1 VSETKSTRRAGD
13 TPSSR
18 ARGSRRREVIKED
31 DGLPVGAMGWWLLL
45 LAGMASLVLAVV
57 GVTIGPYGDAP
68 MLAGLGAVAV
78 GTAYTLA
85 LAARTGGRPV
95 IFGALAL
102 TIGIVILWTDLDRL
116 RTGAA
121 LLTSVLAAVLAVMWT
136 VPAVKFWQSVR
147 EVLVAVIIAG
157 IGAFA
162 SIGFA
167 PVLHPVKFE
176 YLTLGMS
183 LVVAFLLV
191 FRLGAGFHGLGRRG
205 LGLVVFGGVVL
216 ALSLV
221 YAEVLRRYGS
231 PGLVEMMFDGA
242 KWVHVNLGAIP
253 RPIVALLGIP
263 ALAWGCHIRA
273 RRRQGWWVTAFG
285 VTATAPIAHALV
297 RPEVPLVE
305 IGLQIAYSVV
315 LGLVI
320 GFVIIRAD
328 LWSAN
333 ARGSRARRAE
343 EQSAVRPEP
352 RRGRAL
358 L

>member
-1 VSETKSTRRAGD
+1 MA
-13 TPSSR
+13 
-18 ARGSRRREVIKED
+18 
-31 DGLPVGAMGWWLLL
+31 WWLLL
-45 LAGMASLVLAVV
+45 LVSIASLVLAVV
-57 GVTIGPYGDAP
+57 GVKVGPYGDAP
-68 MLAGLGAVAV
+68 MLAGVGAVGV
-78 GTAYTLA
+78 STAYTLA
-85 LAARTGGRPV
+85 LATRTGGRPV
-95 IFGALAL
+95 IFGALVLAM
-102 TIGIVILWTDLDRL
+102 GAVVLWSDLDRL

-121 LLTSVLAAVLAVMWT
+121 LLTSVLSAVLAVMST
-136 VPAVKFWQSVR
+136 VPAIKFWQAVR
-147 EVLVAVIIAG
+147 EVFVAVIIAG

-183 LVVAFLLV
+183 LLMAFLIV
-191 FRLGAGFHGLGRRG
+191 YRLGAGFHGLGRRG
-205 LGLVVFGGVVL
+205 LGLVLFGGVVL

-242 KWVHVNLGAIP
+242 EWVHDNLGAIP

-297 RPEVPLVE
+297 RPEVPLIE
-305 IGLQIAYSVV
+305 TGLQIGYSVV
-315 LGLVI
+315 LGLII

-328 LWSAN
+328 LWRAN

-343 EQSAVRPEP
+343 EQAAVRPEP
-352 RRGRAL
+352 SRGRAL